1 MFRGTRVQL
10 LSVAILPLG
19 LGFAVFGAPVE
30 PVEQPIEQP
39 VDEARAAVVGPV
51 SYASQVAPLFMDQCV
66 SCHGDETQEAGLA
79 LHTYEATMKGSE
91 YGTVIEAGNPDGSL
105 LLDMIAAGE
114 MPQEADALDAE
125 QVALIRSWIAAG
137 ASDN

>member
-1 MFRGTRVQL
+1 MLRGTRVQL

-19 LGFAVFGAPVE
+19 LGLAVFGAP
-30 PVEQPIEQP
+30 EQP

>member
-1 MFRGTRVQL
+1 MFRRTRVQL

-19 LGFAVFGAPVE
+19 LGFAVFGAP
-30 PVEQPIEQP
+30 EQP

-51 SYASQVAPLFMDQCV
+51 SYASQVAPLFADQCA

-79 LHTYEATMKGSE
+79 LHTYEAVMKGSE

-114 MPQEADALDAE
+114 MPQEADAMDAE
-125 QVALIRSWIAAG
+125 EVALIRSWIAAG
-137 ASDN
+137 ASNN

>member
-19 LGFAVFGAPVE
+19 LGVAVFGAP
-30 PVEQPIEQP
+30 EQP
-39 VDEARAAVVGPV
+39 VDGTPTVVGPV
-51 SYASQVAPLFMDQCV
+51 SYASQVAPLFAAQCT

-79 LHTYEATMKGSE
+79 LHTYEAVMRGSE

-114 MPQEADALDAE
+114 MPQEADAMSAE
-125 QVALIRSWIAAG
+125 EVALIRSWIAAG